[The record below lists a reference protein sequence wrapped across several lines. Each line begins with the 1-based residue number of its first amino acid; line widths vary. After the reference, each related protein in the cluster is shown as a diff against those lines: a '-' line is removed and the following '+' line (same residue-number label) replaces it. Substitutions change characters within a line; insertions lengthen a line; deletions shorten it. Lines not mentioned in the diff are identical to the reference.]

1 MRILL
6 FIFAAITAVFSVVPS
21 TLATPVPVVTSDA
34 VPLHAASGVIKSW
47 TDKDVTIAHGPVAS
61 LGWPAMTMQFSLN
74 EYHGDRF
81 SPGQAVNFTF
91 RNSGST
97 FSLTTVSAR

>member
-1 MRILL
+1 M
-6 FIFAAITAVFSVVPS
+6 
-21 TLATPVPVVTSDA
+21 
-34 VPLHAASGVIKSW
+34 
-47 TDKDVTIAHGPVAS
+47 AHGPVAS
-61 LGWPAMTMQFSLN
+61 LGWPAMTMQFSLD

-97 FSLTTVSAR
+97 FSLTTVSTR